1 MRALAGNYDDLVA
14 ALDLFREERD
24 WGQFHTPKNLAL
36 AICGEAGEL
45 AAELQW
51 VGTDLTEDTVDRAM
65 EEAADVLLYLISFSR
80 SVNRDL
86 LTAAFEKID
95 KNARNYPVEKSRGS
109 SAKYNDL

>member
-1 MRALAGNYDDLVA
+1 MTSDFDDLVL
-14 ALDLFREERD
+14 ALEQFKEERD

-45 AAELQW
+45 ASELQW
-51 VGTDLTEDTVDRAM
+51 VGPEELSDNTVDRAM

-86 LTAAFEKID
+86 LAAAFAKLEK
-95 KNARNYPVEKSRGS
+95 NGRNYPVDKSRGT
-109 SAKYNDL
+109 SAKYNQL